1 MVEHFFMLESCFN
14 HGAVVTK
21 KIKERMD
28 GIVNYIDVEVGSEY
42 LLFDTSL
49 KQFPGQ
55 AVIAHL
61 TRLRKLFE
69 DFLVVF
75 LAILEKSRAHT
86 LHLTNC
92 HLDNPE
98 EGLDSAVRLINQPVS
113 LI

>member
-1 MVEHFFMLESCFN
+1 MVEHFFMLESCFY

-28 GIVNYIDVEVGSEY
+28 GIVDYIDVEVGSEY

-75 LAILEKSRAHT
+75 LDIVEKCRVRS
-86 LHLTNC
+86 LHLTNR
-92 HLDNPE
+92 HLDDPE
-98 EGLDSAVRLINQPVS
+98 ESLNGIVRLINQPVS
-113 LI
+113 LF